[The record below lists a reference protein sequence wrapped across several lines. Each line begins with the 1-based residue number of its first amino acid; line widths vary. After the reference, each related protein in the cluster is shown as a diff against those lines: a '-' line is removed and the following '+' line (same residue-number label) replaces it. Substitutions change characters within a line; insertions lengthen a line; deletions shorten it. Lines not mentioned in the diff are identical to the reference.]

1 MRDIFEATIERLLG
15 DMVTPELLRSCES
28 GEWPADLWRAV
39 EESGFSL
46 AAAPEEQGGSGASWA
61 DVFVIVRA
69 AGRFNLPLPLPE
81 TLLGNALLG
90 QCGLEAVNGPLGIS
104 AKGELTIYRGRVSGT
119 LIDVPWG
126 RHVKRVVAITSEV
139 EPQVVVLDTTGVTC
153 VHRLN
158 TAGEPRDDLSFENTI
173 PLVSV
178 PLPAHIPAHVLK
190 LGGALMRS
198 AQIAG
203 ALQEVLHLTTRYATE
218 RVQFGKTIGSFQAL
232 QQQIA
237 ILSEHT
243 GAANVAAECAFT
255 ESKDAAGG
263 FSTMAVASAKICSAE
278 AAGFAAS
285 VAHTVHGAIG
295 FTHEYALHHS
305 TRRLWSWRSEFGN
318 ATSWSQ
324 ILGQAV
330 CQSGA
335 TAFWPAVTLGHSGL
349 VDKLM
354 GAVK

>member
-15 DMVTPELLRSCES
+15 DMVTPELLRKCES
-28 GEWPADLWRAV
+28 GDWPANLWQAV
-39 EESGFSL
+39 AESGFAL

-90 QCGLEAVNGPLGIS
+90 QCGLEAVNEPLGIS
-104 AKGELTIYRGRVSGT
+104 AKGELTMYRGRISGT
-119 LIDVPWG
+119 LNDVPWG
-126 RHVKRVVAITSEV
+126 RHVKRVVAITTEA
-139 EPQVVVLDTTGVTC
+139 EPQVVLLDTAGASC
-153 VHRLN
+153 VQRLN
-158 TAGEPRDDLSFENTI
+158 TAGEPRDDLSFEGVT
-173 PLVSV
+173 PLASV
-178 PLPAHIPAHVLK
+178 PLPAPISAHVLK

-203 ALQEVLHLTTRYATE
+203 ALQEVLQLTIRYATE
-218 RVQFGKTIGSFQAL
+218 RVQFGKPIGSFQAL

-237 ILSEHT
+237 VLSEHA

-255 ESKDAAGG
+255 ESKDGANG
-263 FSTMAVASAKICSAE
+263 FSAMSVASAKICSAE

-324 ILGQAV
+324 LLGQAV
-330 CQSGA
+330 CQGGSIK
-335 TAFWPAVTLGHSGL
+335 FWPAVTSGQSEL
-349 VDKLM
+349 VDNAL

>member
-15 DMVTPELLRSCES
+15 DMVTPELLRQCES
-28 GEWPADLWRAV
+28 GDWPAELWRAV
-39 EESGFSL
+39 EESGFAL
-46 AAAPEEQGGSGASWA
+46 AAAPEGQGGSGASWA

-90 QCGLEAVNGPLGIS
+90 QCGLETVNEPLGIS
-104 AKGELTIYRGRVSGT
+104 ATSELCMYRGRISGT
-119 LIDVPWG
+119 LKDVPWG
-126 RHVKRVVAITSEV
+126 RHVKRVVAITAEA
-139 EPQVVVLDTTGVTC
+139 EPQVVLLDTTGANC
-153 VHRLN
+153 VQRLN
-158 TAGEPRDDLSFENTI
+158 TAGEPRDDLSFEGVT
-173 PLVSV
+173 PLAGVMLPSHV
-178 PLPAHIPAHVLK
+178 PSNVLK

-203 ALQEVLHLTTRYATE
+203 ALQEVLHLTIRYATE
-218 RVQFGKTIGSFQAL
+218 RVQFGKPIGSFQAL
-232 QQQIA
+232 QQYIA
-237 ILSEHT
+237 VLSEHT
-243 GAANVAAECAFT
+243 AATNVAAECAFT
-255 ESKDAAGG
+255 ESGDAASG
-263 FSTMAVASAKICSAE
+263 FAAMSVASAKICSAE

-324 ILGQAV
+324 LLGQAV
-330 CQSGA
+330 CRGGSIE
-335 TAFWPAVTLGHSGL
+335 FWPAVTSGDLELVGNALG
-349 VDKLM
+349 VEK
-354 GAVK
+354 